1 MAASLKMNLY
11 GDGFIGAVE
20 RVRLV
25 IGGDPKIED

>member
-11 GDGFIGAVE
+11 EDGFIGAVE
-20 RVRLV
+20 KGRLV